1 MHAHTHTQHTHT
13 HTHTHTQHTHTR
25 ADTRTHTPHNTHT
38 HTHTWAM
45 KHTWVSWTKT
55 IMHLNFQ
62 RLAAL
67 ASNYE
72 NEHNR
77 SNKTSV
83 RRHNRLLNLS
93 RAEREKRG
101 SLVMYDM
108 PLFAYSFSSTLYS
121 NSILSISLMLYITL
135 THARTHA
142 RTHKHTH
149 TDTHTHT
156 HAAHTHTH
164 THTWVS
170 INCIF
175 IFQLLFLKS

>member
-1 MHAHTHTQHTHT
+1 
-13 HTHTHTQHTHTR
+13 
-25 ADTRTHTPHNTHT
+25 
-38 HTHTWAM
+38 
-45 KHTWVSWTKT
+45 
-55 IMHLNFQ
+55 MHLNFQ

-121 NSILSISLMLYITL
+121 NSILSISLMLYISLSHT
-135 THARTHA
+135 RTHA
-142 RTHKHTH
+142 RTNTHTH
-149 TDTHTHT
+149 RQTHTHT
-156 HAAHTHTH
+156 HTRAHTHTH
-164 THTWVS
+164 THTHTHLSLHQLHIYSPTSLLEKLTLALFFLLYLLVS
-170 INCIF
+170 LKIKPCYVSCVRLTRNCNSTRM
-175 IFQLLFLKS
+175 LLFCWF